1 MAFDITTLQNGNTIC
16 GKAEGGGE
24 LTKEIAGRVGGSFV
38 YWLSQNA
45 QKNPTMLKIC
55 VGCDPRHS
63 GDTLKEGVLEAI
75 SLWGAEGT
83 DAGIVAAGAMHMAAA
98 MPQFEFDGAVMIT
111 AGDMPADMNGFRFFA
126 AEEEPDS
133 EDVSEILRLAS
144 KYNFIGGTYDEN
156 KEDLMPMY
164 AAFQRQALAQGLSQT
179 PGYFRDMHFIVDA
192 GNGSGGFFATDVLRK
207 LGADVSGSYNLE
219 PDGTFPAHGTNPE
232 EPTAIDKMK
241 KAVMDAGADLGII
254 FSPDAGRLAAITTGG
269 IITADGSK
277 AVDVVVDSVIRKAKG
292 E

>member
-16 GKAEGGGE
+16 GKAEGDGE

-55 VGCDPRHS
+55 VGCDPRAS
-63 GDTLKEGVLEAI
+63 GEILKEGVLEAI

-83 DAGIVAAGAMHMAAA
+83 DAGIVATDAMHMAAV
-98 MPQFEFDGAVMIT
+98 MPQFEFDGAVMIS

-133 EDVSEILRLAS
+133 EDVAEILRLAS
-144 KYNFIGGTYDEN
+144 KYNFIGGTYEDI

-164 AAFQRQALAQGLSQT
+164 AAFQRQSLAQGLSQT
-179 PGYFRDMHFIVDA
+179 PGYFRDMHFIID
-192 GNGSGGFFATDVLRK
+192 GGSGAGGFFATDVIGK
-207 LGADVSGSYNLE
+207 LGADVSASYNLDI
-219 PDGTFPAHGTNPE
+219 DGSFPQQGTNPE
-232 EPTAIDKMK
+232 DTAAIDKMK
-241 KAVMDAGADLGII
+241 KTVADTGAELGII
-254 FSPDAGRLAAITTGG
+254 FSPDAGRLAAITSDG
-269 IITADGSK
+269 IITADGNK
-277 AVDVVVDSVIRKAKG
+277 AVDIVVDAVIRKAKG